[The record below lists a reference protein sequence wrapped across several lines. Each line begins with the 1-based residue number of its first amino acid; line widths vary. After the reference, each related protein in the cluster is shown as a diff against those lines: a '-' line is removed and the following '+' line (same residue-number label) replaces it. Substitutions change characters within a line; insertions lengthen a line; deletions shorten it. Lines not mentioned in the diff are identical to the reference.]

1 MKNFIKKL
9 FASLTNFLLG
19 QRVGNTR
26 VVPVMS
32 KILVVFASI
41 ILISNLSSNYINL
54 ILNRSE
60 LIKQMRELLAKDLDD
75 IFQFCDNE
83 YNIYQLTKQRAASLR
98 NIKRKGD
105 YELESPKSLVLGV
118 HKDGSFFFQS
128 SHIKKVKSFPDR
140 KALDLMK
147 KNLKRK
153 LKQEFIKFR
162 FQEEH
167 YFAVY
172 RYNPRWGVFIIRAE
186 EEKNF
191 YSRQKAIFWGLS
203 GIIFLIT
210 LASALI
216 GIYLLRHI
224 LRYVN
229 MISSGIIK
237 MLESQ
242 KLEPINLQKAAN
254 DDISFLGIAFN
265 SLLYSLKSLLFIF
278 QKFANQD
285 VVAKA
290 YREREVRLEGSQ
302 RELTIL
308 FSDIKS
314 FTFITEILGS
324 DIINLLNLH
333 YDRAIRRVIQY
344 NGLVGSIIG
353 DALLAVFGIAEAAE
367 QAGEQE
373 NKYLNK
379 SEQAIRAAYDLHE
392 VKKILHEEMKE
403 KRSELLLQ
411 KGRLSP
417 DEERIYQA
425 TLLEIGVGIDGG
437 QVFYGTLG
445 SYVRMTN
452 TVIGDNVNA
461 ASRLEGLTRIYKVP
475 VICSEYVKQ
484 DISNNVMGHGIR
496 FVELDRVQVKGKTQW
511 QRIYWPMLTESVE
524 PDTIKGIRLFEEAL
538 AFYYKGQWP
547 EALAR
552 FKHSSLPPAE
562 EFRQRISSSELPQN
576 WSGVWEMK
584 TK

>member
-1 MKNFIKKL
+1 MKAFLKKILRPLESL
-9 FASLTNFLLG
+9 FLG
-19 QRVGNTR
+19 KEVGDVRVI
-26 VVPVMS
+26 PVMS
-32 KILVVFASI
+32 KILFVFIAI
-41 ILISNLSSNYINL
+41 IFISNLSSNYINL

-60 LIKQMRELLAKDLDD
+60 LIKQMRELLVKDLEDM
-75 IFQFCDNE
+75 FQFCDNE
-83 YNIYQLTKQRAASLR
+83 HNIYQLTKQRQRSVR

-105 YELESPKSLVLGV
+105 YELENQKSLVLGV
-118 HKDGSFFFQS
+118 RRDASFFFQS
-128 SHIKKVKSFPDR
+128 SHIKKSKTFPDQ
-140 KALDLMK
+140 KALALMK

-153 LKQEFIKFR
+153 VDQEFIKFR
-162 FQEEH
+162 FYEED

-172 RYNPRWGVFIIRAE
+172 RYNPRWDIFIVRAE

-191 YSRQKAIFWGLS
+191 YSRQKAIFWSLS
-203 GIIFLIT
+203 VIIFLIT
-210 LASALI
+210 LASALV

-224 LRYVN
+224 LRYLGV
-229 MISSGIIK
+229 ISSSIMK

-242 KLEPINLQKAAN
+242 KLAPVNLSRASN

-265 SLLYSLKSLLFIF
+265 SLLYSLRSLLFIF

-285 VVAKA
+285 VVVKA

-308 FSDIKS
+308 FSDIKG
-314 FTFITEILGS
+314 FTSITEILGS
-324 DIINLLNLH
+324 DIIKLLNLH
-333 YDRAIRRVIQY
+333 YDRAIRRVLQY

-353 DALLAVFGIAEAAE
+353 DALLAVFGIQEAAE
-367 QAGEQE
+367 KEI
-373 NKYLNK
+373 KYLNK
-379 SEQAIRAAYDLHE
+379 SQQAVMAAYELHE
-392 VKKILHEEMKE
+392 VKKILHEEMEE
-403 KRSELLLQ
+403 KRARILMQDS
-411 KGRLSP
+411 RLSP

-484 DISNNVMGHGIR
+484 DIANNVLNHGIH
-496 FVELDRVQVKGKTQW
+496 FIELDRIQVKGKTQW
-511 QRIYWPMLTESVE
+511 QRVYWPILKENVYGGLMN
-524 PDTIKGIRLFEEAL
+524 DARLFGEGLEL
-538 AFYYKGQWP
+538 YYKGEWQQ
-547 EALAR
+547 ALAH
-552 FKHSSLPPAE
+552 FKHSKLPMVE
-562 EFRQRISSSELPQN
+562 EFKRRITSLECPQD
-576 WSGVWEMK
+576 WSGVWQMT